1 MLTRKGYSRS
11 MNDIENILRQLSIW
25 AIPVLFAITV
35 HEVAHGWMAW
45 KRGDP
50 TAMLMGRL
58 TLNPLKHIDPFGT
71 ILLPAMLLLFH
82 SPFLFGYAKPVPV
95 NFAGLRDPKRD
106 MVLVAIAGPVANLL
120 MAAFWTLVLWL
131 GVHFASNLPYF
142 AEPLQLMG
150 QAGILINGVLFLFN
164 LIPIPPLDG
173 GRVAVGLLPQHASQV
188 LSRVEPY
195 GFIILIVLLFT
206 GILWTVLG
214 PAFELFQGF
223 FFRLGGLA

>member
-1 MLTRKGYSRS
+1 MSDAAQFIQTLA
-11 MNDIENILRQLSIW
+11 IW

-35 HEVAHGWMAW
+35 HEVAHGWVAW

-58 TLNPLKHIDPFGT
+58 TLNPIKHIDPFGT
-71 ILLPAMLLLFH
+71 ILLPGILLLLH

-95 NFAGLRDPKRD
+95 NFGGLKDPKRD
-106 MVLVAIAGPVANLL
+106 MVLVAIAGPAANLL
-120 MAAFWTLVLWL
+120 MAFFWTLVLWL
-131 GVHFASNLPYF
+131 GGHLPGALAYLD
-142 AEPLQLMG
+142 EPMQLMG
-150 QAGILINGVLFLFN
+150 KAGIMINVILIIFN

-173 GRVAVGLLPQHASQV
+173 GRVAVGLLPPSASIA

-206 GILWTVLG
+206 GVLWSVLG
-214 PAFELFQGF
+214 PLFLMMSNF
-223 FFRLGGLA
+223 FLTMGGW

>member
-1 MLTRKGYSRS
+1 
-11 MNDIENILRQLSIW
+11 MNDIENIIRQISIW

-106 MVLVAIAGPVANLL
+106 MVLVAIAGPAANLI
-120 MAAFWTLVLWL
+120 MAIFWTMVLWL
-131 GVHFASNLPYF
+131 GVQLAATAPYF
-142 AEPLQLMG
+142 AEPMRLMG
-150 QAGILINGVLFLFN
+150 QAGILINGVLILFN

-173 GRVAVGLLPQHASQV
+173 GRVAVGLLPRDASNA

-214 PAFELFQGF
+214 PAFTWFQGF

>member
-1 MLTRKGYSRS
+1 MSDAAQFIQTLA
-11 MNDIENILRQLSIW
+11 IW

-35 HEVAHGWMAW
+35 HEVAHGWVAW

-58 TLNPLKHIDPFGT
+58 TLNPIKHIDPFGT
-71 ILLPAMLLLFH
+71 ILLPGILLLLH

-95 NFAGLRDPKRD
+95 NFGGLKDPKRD
-106 MVLVAIAGPVANLL
+106 MVLVAIAGPAANLL
-120 MAAFWTLVLWL
+120 MAFFWTLVLWL
-131 GVHFASNLPYF
+131 GGHLPGALAYLD
-142 AEPLQLMG
+142 EPMQLMG
-150 QAGILINGVLFLFN
+150 KAGILINVILIIFN

-173 GRVAVGLLPQHASQV
+173 GRVAVGLLPPSASIA

-206 GILWTVLG
+206 GVLWSVLG
-214 PAFELFQGF
+214 PLFLMMSNF
-223 FFRLGGLA
+223 FLTMGGW